1 MSRGLLGLKKEG
13 SEHYVLL
20 NEYQHCS
27 SKRGDSVRARAE
39 KGNALNMDNEFID
52 VVDPSEDEGAVGG
65 PGTS

>member
-27 SKRGDSVRARAE
+27 SKRGDPVRARAE
-39 KGNALNMDNEFID
+39 KGNALNMDD
-52 VVDPSEDEGAVGG
+52 
-65 PGTS
+65 